1 MTSFR
6 TAAVKYDNQHS
17 GFFIKLFIE
26 ERVLHKRVHKIDER
40 KEERILVGC
49 LVMND
54 KTFERNRYCY
64 TPVQVRGC

>member
-17 GFFIKLFIE
+17 GFFYKIILE
-26 ERVLHKRVHKIDER
+26 ERVLHKRAHKIDER

-54 KTFERNRYCY
+54 
-64 TPVQVRGC
+64 